1 MEKFVHKPTVVEALQ
16 LTRKFPE
23 FAIDWI
29 KSGGGEIADYNLGEF
44 SEDSCFI
51 EIKKHDGVTTV
62 EEGDYIIKGVKGEFY
77 PCEESVFYAIYE
89 SKE

>member
-1 MEKFVHKPTVVEALQ
+1 MKKYVHKPTVVEAFQ
-16 LTRKFPE
+16 LTRKFSE

-29 KSGGGEIADYNLGEF
+29 KSGGGEIEDFCHGQF
-44 SEDSCFI
+44 SEDSCYI

-77 PCEESVFYAIYE
+77 PCEESVFYEIYE